1 MTANVLNYLRESSI
15 DIFCWNGCHQ
25 FTLDIDKS
33 NISCISFFVGDLKIV
48 SFTVRMSGLNE
59 VALNEI
65 TSPAFSL
72 L

>member
-1 MTANVLNYLRESSI
+1 MTANVLQYLRESSI
-15 DIFCWNGCHQ
+15 VILCWKRCHR
-25 FTLDIDKS
+25 FTLDIDNS
-33 NISCISFFVGDLKIV
+33 NILYSLHRRLENNIFH
-48 SFTVRMSGLNE
+48 VRMSGLNE